1 MSMPKIIALDLDG
14 TLLDSRKNFPAEFP
28 EWVRSHPETAF
39 VLASGRQIYA
49 LLDQFS
55 EIKDMLWY
63 IAENGACVYHA
74 GEFLC
79 VDSMKPE
86 DSLKVLE
93 EFEGVPG
100 CEPLV
105 CGLKSAYVRDCGG
118 QAKEEST
125 KYYTHIDYNDDLRS
139 CALKDR
145 ILKIAIFVNG
155 FRAEEVYT
163 SLPPRKDGLLTLLSG
178 DSWIDI
184 ANASVGK
191 GAALRAIQGIL
202 GASPEETAAFGDYL
216 NDMSL
221 FEAAGES
228 YAMANAHPELKDAAK
243 HITRYTNDE
252 NGVMEALKEM
262 ENENT

>member
-1 MSMPKIIALDLDG
+1 MSKPKIIALDLDG
-14 TLLDSRKNFPAEFP
+14 TLLDSRKNYPAEFP

-49 LLDQFS
+49 LVDQFS
-55 EIKDMLWY
+55 EIKDQLWY

-79 VDSMKPE
+79 VNSMKP
-86 DSLKVLE
+86 DDCLKVLG
-93 EFEGVPG
+93 EFEGNPI

-105 CGLKSAYVRDCGG
+105 CGLDSAYVRDCGG
-118 QAKEEST
+118 QAKDEST
-125 KYYTHIDYNDDLRS
+125 KYYTHIEYNDDLRS

-145 ILKIAIFVNG
+145 ILKIAIFVND
-155 FRAEEVYT
+155 FRAEEVYET
-163 SLPPRKDGLLTLLSG
+163 LPPRNDGLLTLLSG
-178 DSWIDI
+178 DSWLDI

-191 GAALRAIQGIL
+191 GAALRAIQDIL
-202 GASPEETAAFGDYL
+202 GVFPEETAAFGDYL

-221 FEAAGES
+221 FEAAAES

-243 HITRYTNDE
+243 YITRYTNDE

-262 ENENT
+262 ENENA

>member
-14 TLLDSRKNFPAEFP
+14 TLLDSRKDFPAEFP

-55 EIKDMLWY
+55 EIKDLLWY

-93 EFEGVPG
+93 EFEGVPD

-105 CGLKSAYVRDCGG
+105 CGLESAYVRDCGG

-125 KYYTHIDYNDDLRS
+125 KYYTHIEYNDDLRS

-163 SLPPRKDGLLTLLSG
+163 SLLPRKDGLLTLLSG

-221 FEAAGES
+221 FEAAVES